1 MKVRSSQNWQCGN
14 KFLATCDDPELQHQL
29 KFAIRSKSTQ
39 TVSGNAQK
47 TMGGYRNPENLQNLS
62 PCLILTAQEFLSF
75 LPSIRMISFSNL
87 DQMEKSSIRDTI

>member
-47 TMGGYRNPENLQNLS
+47 TMGGYRNQ
-62 PCLILTAQEFLSF
+62 
-75 LPSIRMISFSNL
+75 
-87 DQMEKSSIRDTI
+87 EKSAEPKSLLDPHCTGVSQFLALNKNDIVFQS